1 MVTHILSDTVP
12 ALTSL
17 GQLPVAGQ
25 FGLGAAQFLISQPL
39 LGQALGL
46 VEQLLLHLG
55 GRLGGGSGELF
66 LPEIDVP
73 RFGVERSMRFTT

>member
-46 VEQLLLHLG
+46 VE
-55 GRLGGGSGELF
+55 
-66 LPEIDVP
+66 
-73 RFGVERSMRFTT
+73 